1 MMESKSALITL
12 TGFAGLVAVCAVLF
26 TVRSHAAAELRA
38 EAPVAVAA
46 PAAPAAAALPE
57 PAAVAAPVQDQD
69 PFDPDSPKKKQQAD
83 NEKGDEPNPRLLVPS
98 IDEPDVALDGRT
110 SERPDFVAPIQGG
123 GFIFER
129 RDTDKKRISG
139 LVIPAIIM
147 VNRGLVE
154 LFGCG
159 EGGKEHETVFRL
171 ETNVQALDLALTSA
185 GFRRGKLPSKTDI
198 SIADQ
203 GSRVLILAQWL
214 DKDGKLVTYRSEDL
228 VVSIRRNATMPR
240 VGWTYVGHWIEVA
253 DPTSPKGDK
262 KHKVLAA
269 NGSRSLVTTFRD
281 RTALLDNP
289 LEEAVDDTLFGANYM
304 ILPKPGT
311 PVRIIF
317 RSPTAVERTEIAE
330 LEKKLALEPK
340 IHLHQGKH
348 REEQDGPKPPEDKK
362 K

>member
-1 MMESKSALITL
+1 MQSKGTMIGVI
-12 TGFAGLVAVCAVLF
+12 GFAGLIAVCAAVF
-26 TVRSHAAAELRA
+26 TVRSHAATSQPPTE
-38 EAPVAVAA
+38 PPTVAVAA
-46 PAAPAAAALPE
+46 PPAPAPAPAPAPE
-57 PAAVAAPVQDQD
+57 PQD
-69 PFDPDSPKKKQQAD
+69 PFDPANAPKPQQAD
-83 NEKGDEPNPRLLVPS
+83 NEKGDEPNPKLIVPS
-98 IDEPDVALDGRT
+98 LDEPDVALDGRT

-129 RDTDKKRISG
+129 RDADKKRISG
-139 LVIPAIIM
+139 LVIPGIIM

-185 GFRRGKLPSKTDI
+185 GFKRGKLPTKTDVN
-198 SIADQ
+198 IADQ

-228 VVSIRRNATMPR
+228 VVSMRRNSTMPR
-240 VGWTYVGHWIEVA
+240 VGWTYVGHWIDVA
-253 DPTSPKGDK
+253 DPTSPKGTK
-262 KHKVLAA
+262 THKVLAA

-304 ILPKPGT
+304 LLPKPGT

-317 RSPTAVERTEIAE
+317 RTPTAAERNEIAE
-330 LEKKLALEPK
+330 LEKKIALEPK
-340 IHLHQGKH
+340 IHLHEGKH
-348 REEQDGPKPPEDKK
+348 REDEGRPPQKQEEKK